1 MALAYLDLTCDPFLD
16 SHKSDGD
23 REPKGMLDE
32 FKRESQGILKEIS
45 RL

>member
-1 MALAYLDLTCDPFLD
+1 MALAYLDLTCAPFLD